1 MSKTCTCSPRDGAC
15 ADHAAYFAER
25 ARGRGSAYNAAYL
38 PATACAHAAVEAVK
52 EAAKAEV
59 CLCGAPTPNSTPC
72 GGCAV

>member
-25 ARGRGSAYNAAYL
+25 ARILGDVAEIAATL
-38 PATACAHAAVEAVK
+38 TESD
-52 EAAKAEV
+52 EAASADPGV
-59 CLCGAPTPNSTPC
+59 CLCGAPSPEGRPC